1 MNSFNQTAIVIVE
14 INEEG
19 KAPETRYVTIGIAG
33 EHIDTTAL
41 GIDAL
46 EYLKSTTGIKT
57 VKEIIVADSDKYKLF
72 IEQSFKDG
80 LYNSQKDAVV

>member
-1 MNSFNQTAIVIVE
+1 MDNFNQTAIVIVE

-19 KAPETRYVTIGIAG
+19 KAPETRYVTIGIIG
-33 EHIDTTAL
+33 ECADSTEL

-46 EYLKSTTGIKT
+46 AYLESTTGIKT
-57 VKEIIVADSDKYKLF
+57 IKEIIVADSDKYKLF
-72 IEQSFKDG
+72 IEQCIKDG